1 MVWLDYNG
9 LLITGGFETLVVCQV
24 KGVVVDAYWFGCIV
38 CLVSYFLEEIKS
50 EVLGS
55 LGKEIACENLLNFE
69 P

>member
-38 CLVSYFLEEIKS
+38 CLVNYFLEEIKR
-50 EVLGS
+50 EVVGS
-55 LGKEIACENLLNFE
+55 LG
-69 P
+69 